1 MNSKLKDKLAASL
14 HKSPPGPLIPF
25 DEAANEI
32 AASLNI
38 PFEAATMTLQGLCI
52 TGVVR

>member
-1 MNSKLKDKLAASL
+1 MNSKLKDKLAATL
-14 HKSPPGPLIPF
+14 PKSPPGPLIPF
-25 DEAANEI
+25 DEAASEI